1 MKKISKEKLHL
12 PKIEGITLRWL
23 INIIGVIV
31 VFFIIVFIIS
41 AFAIKNTYYS
51 NVESILNSG
60 ASSTAVSYFSA
71 NLDVGNTLE
80 QSATEYID
88 SYSYKEKTTT
98 WIIDNDGKVVVS
110 SSGFAIEKQEMPDYE
125 EALASDSNKSK
136 YIGKISNG
144 EKVMA
149 VCRIIKDSNGDNVGA
164 IRVLSS
170 LEQIDRQVATLTF
183 LVFIG
188 LVIVFALIIFSN
200 LFFIRSIIFP
210 VQEIT
215 ETTKK
220 ISQGDYSVRIE
231 KKYDDEIGNLCDSI
245 NTMAEEISTTDKM
258 KNDFISTISHE
269 LRTPL
274 TSIKGWGETLMLSTD
289 DTVDELTRKGL
300 QVIVKE
306 AGRLEG
312 FVEELLDF
320 SRLQSGRMN
329 LRLAKTDLFAELD
342 ETVFTFRE
350 RALREGIEV
359 KYSIPEVPAV
369 ANADA
374 NRLKQVFMNILDN
387 ALKYSRAPS
396 KIFVKAE
403 FTKLENENF
412 VKIAIADQGCG
423 ISKEDLPHV
432 KEKFYKELDEYLYDK
447 YETFASNPLLLT
459 IMLLTFESRVSIPDK
474 LNDFFE
480 QAFTTLF
487 HTHDATKGGYKRDIC
502 SGLGYEDFKTVFAYF
517 CFKSFFNSDYRFSE
531 NKVLEYI
538 GIARQKRV
546 VEVNFDSMDF
556 LIDLT
561 NSVCMLIHDGLEY
574 RFSHRSFQEYFAA
587 LYTVQLDDEQ
597 QKKFLKLWLQDD
609 DYRTTSFYLD
619 MLYELETSRF
629 VKNVII
635 PGIRELQELF
645 EKNGKREE
653 WLITYLYNDVCIR
666 EEPNGEKKCML
677 SVKDSYY
684 HDMIWRACNIGGMYK
699 NVQEERKQR
708 AIVSKDKLVEIIEE
722 EFGLNRLVKF
732 EEIMQ
737 KGYAKEVVQY
747 LYWARERYEFAVNY
761 IDSISVKY
769 LTDEK
774 DFASML
780 EEL

>member
-170 LEQIDRQVATLTF
+170 LEQIDRQVA
-183 LVFIG
+183 
-188 LVIVFALIIFSN
+188 
-200 LFFIRSIIFP
+200 
-210 VQEIT
+210 IT

-432 KEKFYKELDEYLYDK
+432 KEKFYKANVSVRGSGIGLAVTNEIVNLHHGKLEIDSKEGKGTLVTIYLPVENSPSK
-447 YETFASNPLLLT
+447 NE
-459 IMLLTFESRVSIPDK
+459 
-474 LNDFFE
+474 LNDMKQNAT
-480 QAFTTLF
+480 QA
-487 HTHDATKGGYKRDIC
+487 DAEINEG
-502 SGLGYEDFKTVFAYF
+502 
-517 CFKSFFNSDYRFSE
+517 
-531 NKVLEYI
+531 
-538 GIARQKRV
+538 
-546 VEVNFDSMDF
+546 
-556 LIDLT
+556 
-561 NSVCMLIHDGLEY
+561 
-574 RFSHRSFQEYFAA
+574 
-587 LYTVQLDDEQ
+587 
-597 QKKFLKLWLQDD
+597 
-609 DYRTTSFYLD
+609 
-619 MLYELETSRF
+619 
-629 VKNVII
+629 
-635 PGIRELQELF
+635 
-645 EKNGKREE
+645 
-653 WLITYLYNDVCIR
+653 
-666 EEPNGEKKCML
+666 
-677 SVKDSYY
+677 
-684 HDMIWRACNIGGMYK
+684 
-699 NVQEERKQR
+699 
-708 AIVSKDKLVEIIEE
+708 VEI
-722 EFGLNRLVKF
+722 NK
-732 EEIMQ
+732 
-737 KGYAKEVVQY
+737 
-747 LYWARERYEFAVNY
+747 N
-761 IDSISVKY
+761 
-769 LTDEK
+769 
-774 DFASML
+774 
-780 EEL
+780 